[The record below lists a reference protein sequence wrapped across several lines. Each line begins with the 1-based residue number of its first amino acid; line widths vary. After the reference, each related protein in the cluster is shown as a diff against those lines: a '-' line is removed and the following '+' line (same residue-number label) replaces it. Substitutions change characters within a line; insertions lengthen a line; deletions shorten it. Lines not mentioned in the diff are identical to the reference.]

1 MAQWLG
7 EQRWG
12 WNALGKYQ
20 ARMCVVGVD
29 GAALYYL
36 DEDDLLQDV
45 QVQSLHCCSICNWS
59 VRHATSCALGL
70 CRDTLALQSNASTI

>member
-29 GAALYYL
+29 GAALYYI

-45 QVQSLHCCSICNWS
+45 QVSLRVLH
-59 VRHATSCALGL
+59 
-70 CRDTLALQSNASTI
+70 